1 MRQRLSDA
9 KKNNRVYS
17 SPVGKTGRLLPPK
30 HYAVSCVLRNAAA
43 DVEPLVPGRM
53 IAPDRGLFFH
63 SDYEKWTGILNTL
76 R

>member
-1 MRQRLSDA
+1 MKSRHDLFTITLAGQ
-9 KKNNRVYS
+9 
-17 SPVGKTGRLLPPK
+17 KTGRLLPPK